1 MIRSGS
7 REGFMEDYQ
16 KLNGLL
22 SSVTEK
28 IEKDNLE
35 DISSQLSDMR
45 KLAKVIGG
53 RVLERFEV
61 LEEDISKKLDKKV
74 LLEDCLNLKNELFEL

>member
-1 MIRSGS
+1 
-7 REGFMEDYQ
+7 MEDYQ